1 MFNLKTASEQRD
13 LSPLD
18 RIARECVNQSASKIF
33 GKQLQLII
41 DVESYL
47 PSSIDLSWLKQAMLK
62 MLSLAIERSPDRSE
76 IQLTACCVGD
86 AVELEVADNGDTLNN
101 DSIAFRHSCSYSFGP
116 IARDLFASVQSRG
129 AEFWGTCCPQGG
141 MAWTLRM
148 PLRMAMAKAA

>member
-1 MFNLKTASEQRD
+1 MFNLRIASEQQL

-18 RIARECVNQSASKIF
+18 QIARECVDQTTGMVF
-33 GKQLQLII
+33 GKQLQFVI

-47 PSSIDLSWLKQAMLK
+47 PSSFDLTWLKQAILK
-62 MLSLAIERSPDRSE
+62 MLNLAVERSPDRSE

-86 AVELEVADNGDTLNN
+86 AVELEVADSGETLDH
-101 DSIAFRHSCSYSFGP
+101 DSIAFRHSCSYNYGP
-116 IARDLFASVQSRG
+116 IAKDLFASVQSRG

>member
-1 MFNLKTASEQRD
+1 MLNLKIASEQPAV
-13 LSPLD
+13 SQLD
-18 RIARECVNQSASKIF
+18 QIARECLHQSAGEIVD
-33 GKQLQLII
+33 KQLRLVI

-47 PSSIDLSWLKQAMLK
+47 PSSFDLSWLKQAMLK
-62 MLSLAIERSPDRSE
+62 MLDLAIERSPDRSE

-148 PLRMAMAKAA
+148 PLRMTMAKAA